1 MDTLIERNSEDITS
15 KHDDDDDMEGNK
27 WHILESFRDTLSS
40 YQDVMRE
47 YTEDFNFKINELD
60 FLSKISPNVAM
71 SYLLLWDC
79 ILNFCCTAP
88 AELRSIYARWITTNQ
103 FEEVT
108 KKKNSLNYYLQYNN

>member
-27 WHILESFRDTLSS
+27 WHVLESFRDLLES

-47 YTEDFNFKINELD
+47 YTEDFNFKINELE
-60 FLSKISPNVAM
+60 FLSKVSPNVAM

-79 ILNFCCTAP
+79 ILNLCYTAP

-103 FEEVT
+103 FEEV
-108 KKKNSLNYYLQYNN
+108 KKIKQIF